1 MYDVTFKLQVCKA
14 KEAHPEKTFR
24 QIAAEYGV
32 GSGAVSNWYRKY
44 RLYGEN
50 AFDPEAQRL
59 ANEKELL
66 RLMKENDDLKEEN
79 EILKKAMAF
88 FAKTD
93 L

>member
-1 MYDVTFKLQVCKA
+1 MYDIPFKLHICKV
-14 KEAHPEKTFR
+14 KEEHPEKTFK
-24 QIAAEYGV
+24 QVGAEYGV
-32 GSGAVSNWYRKY
+32 NSSTVSQWYREY

-66 RLMKENDDLKEEN
+66 RLMKEIDDLREEN

-88 FAKTD
+88 FAKSD

>member
-1 MYDVTFKLQVCKA
+1 MYDVTFKLQVCKDIEQHQA
-14 KEAHPEKTFR
+14 KTFKK
-24 QIAAEYGV
+24 IGAEYGINGSTV
-32 GSGAVSNWYRKY
+32 GKWFREY

-66 RLMKENDDLKEEN
+66 RLMKENDELKEEN